1 MITRERFV
9 ISVHMDRPKFI
20 LIGYCGFLSKQLC
33 SNCQ

>member
-20 LIGYCGFLSKQLC
+20 LIG
-33 SNCQ
+33 